1 MSVQN
6 YQSTLTKTEE
16 PRQTEYRLFAQVTR
30 ALLDVQAAGQS
41 GKEFISAVDW
51 NRRLWLALQM
61 DLASEDN
68 GLSDQLKAQL
78 ISVAIWVDK
87 HTSAALRGDAKGGP
101 LITVNRTIMEGLAE
115 IPGQVDAEPIEASV
129 TSA

>member
-1 MSVQN
+1 MSVKS

-30 ALLDVQAAGQS
+30 ALLDAQS
-41 GKEFISAVDW
+41 QGEKGKNFIEAVDW
-51 NRRLWLALQM
+51 NRRLWLTLQM
-61 DLASEDN
+61 DLASEEN
-68 GLSDQLKAQL
+68 TLSDQLKAQL

-87 HTSAALRGDAKGGP
+87 HTSATLRGDAKVGP
-101 LITVNRTIMEGLAE
+101 LITVNRTIMEGLAA
-115 IPGQVDAEPIEASV
+115 IPGQTGEPAEAGA

>member
-1 MSVQN
+1 
-6 YQSTLTKTEE
+6 
-16 PRQTEYRLFAQVTR
+16 
-30 ALLDVQAAGQS
+30 
-41 GKEFISAVDW
+41 
-51 NRRLWLALQM
+51 M

-87 HTSAALRGDAKGGP
+87 HTSAALRGEAKVDP
-101 LITVNRTIMEGLAE
+101 LITVNRTIMEGLSVLPGRVAGTAE
-115 IPGQVDAEPIEASV
+115 LAGAGG